1 MIADGKKQNPTDVET
16 ENSKNTGGEVTSTPI
31 PINVG
36 GEVIN
41 IERKT
46 SSTKKSEGGEIGVSS
61 QSERGFTKIAKLLQ
75 IESVGNDVIVDKPK
89 NPPTVQKNNI
99 DKTGILLEDV
109 GEKKTPVRN
118 PLFAARILEQEQK
131 PFRPEV
137 KNHIIVE
144 GSTKKYT
151 EPKIKRIR
159 TYQEDVANTL
169 KNEQTS
175 AVQMVLAEHKKR
187 ERRKKDKS
195 PTTKKNLTFIILSIL
210 LVVTGIIALSAV
222 AFYIIKKV
230 RVPTTQTPIEIIS
243 PIFSETKKE
252 IDVTGFSKATLIET
266 IQDEILNINIRL
278 DFIEY
283 LYFTENISRIDK
295 RPDVKVLITPQR
307 FFEIINTKMQNSLL
321 RSFGSSFMFGVY
333 SFNGN
338 QPFIIL
344 DTKFFESTF
353 IGMLKWEPYMASE
366 ILPLFDIKIS
376 PNISDKKFEDTVVK
390 NRDLRVLRD
399 DEENIILLYSFFNRN
414 TLIIATD
421 TKTLDEI
428 ITRLNRPKKNSDI
441 FK

>member
-16 ENSKNTGGEVTSTPI
+16 KNSKNIGG
-31 PINVG
+31 
-36 GEVIN
+36 
-41 IERKT
+41 
-46 SSTKKSEGGEIGVSS
+46 
-61 QSERGFTKIAKLLQ
+61 GFTKIAKLLQ
-75 IESVGNDVIVDKPK
+75 TGNTKNSVVIDNPK
-89 NPPTVQKNNI
+89 KSPAIQKTNI
-99 DKTGILLEDV
+99 DKKGILLEGV
-109 GEKKTPVRN
+109 EEKKTPVRN
-118 PLFAARILEQEQK
+118 PLFAARILEQEK
-131 PFRPEV
+131 EPFRPEV

-144 GSTKKYT
+144 KSTEKYT
-151 EPKIKRIR
+151 EPKIKRVR
-159 TYQEDVANTL
+159 TYQGDVANTL

-175 AVQMVLAEHKKR
+175 AVQMVLAEHKRR
-187 ERRKKDKS
+187 EKRKKDKS
-195 PTTKKNLTFIILSIL
+195 PATKKNLTFIILSIL
-210 LVVTGIIALSAV
+210 LVVTGVIALSAV

-230 RVPTTQTPIEIIS
+230 RVPAIQTPIEIVS

-252 IDVTGFSKATLIET
+252 IDVTDFSKTNLVET

-283 LYFTENISRIDK
+283 LYFTENISRIDGQ
-295 RPDVKVLITPQR
+295 PDVKVLITPQR
-307 FFEIINTKMQNSLL
+307 FFEIINTKMQDSLL

-366 ILPLFDIKIS
+366 ILPLFDIKTT
-376 PNISDKKFEDTVVK
+376 PTVLDKKFEDVVVK

-414 TLIIATD
+414 TLILATD

-428 ITRLNRPKKNSDI
+428 ITRLNRPKKNSGI